1 VRLPEPG
8 FRARDGQKMLGTFS
22 TRLEAA
28 VAVARSRMCEREER
42 HHARKDD
49 RRRGKKRKSGVE
61 QDKPEVA
68 SAHTHTAANVHY
80 DEAEAVRYTARNAQ
94 VQDELASRCLE
105 LLHRGSIAEHQLL
118 LDLGCGSG
126 LSAKMMESAGHTW
139 LGIDVAREM
148 LSLAASGHSKAC
160 AGLIQGDLASLP
172 LRARAKFDG
181 AISVSTL
188 QWLCEGRGAGGGCGT
203 DLGGASE
210 DRVSIEERV
219 EGSRDGALKRF
230 FDRLY
235 RALRTNAHA
244 VFQFYPTPQ
253 QAQQALE
260 VRDSAS
266 VLWRECSTK
275 VAVANTLGL
284 PLVYVQCM
292 VLAIL
297 GVYTRS

>member
-1 VRLPEPG
+1 MRLPVPG

-28 VAVARSRMCEREER
+28 VAVARSRIFDREER

-68 SAHTHTAANVHY
+68 AANAHTAANLHY

-105 LLHRGSIAEHQLL
+105 LLHRGGVPAHHQLL

-126 LSAKMMESAGHTW
+126 LSAKIMESAGATW

-148 LSLAASGHSKAC
+148 LLLAASGHAKAPKAC

-188 QWLCEGRGAGGGCGT
+188 QWLCEGRGAGGGSSA
-203 DLGGASE
+203 DLGGGSK
-210 DRVSIEERV
+210 DGVSRCTEERV
-219 EGSRDGALKRF
+219 TGSGALKRF
-230 FDRLY
+230 FHSLHAVL
-235 RALRTNAHA
+235 RANARA
-244 VFQFYPTPQ
+244 VFQFYPSP
-253 QAQQALE
+253 QQALE
-260 VRDSAS
+260 VLEVGRCFGVG
-266 VLWRECSTK
+266 VL
-275 VAVANTLGL
+275 V
-284 PLVYVQCM
+284 P
-292 VLAIL
+292 
-297 GVYTRS
+297 